1 MARNLSIESNN
12 AVSND
17 VNCVIWPKV
26 NITLNSS
33 DFPIGTSLFKWK
45 YIITM
50 FSTINVTASHRDKL
64 ATM

>member
-33 DFPIGTSLFKWK
+33 DFPIGT
-45 YIITM
+45 IH
-50 FSTINVTASHRDKL
+50 VTASHRDKL